1 MRLKAIKALKAH
13 AEGEIQKHV
22 YNIEVLLNHGQ
33 GVAEHPDHIETIQK
47 ELDKISVHK
56 ERIDAIDAYL

>member
-1 MRLKAIKALKAH
+1 MREKAINALKAH

-22 YNIEVLLNHGQ
+22 YNIEVLLNNGQ

-56 ERIDAIDAYL
+56 ERIDAINAYL

>member
-1 MRLKAIKALKAH
+1 MRDKAINALKAH